1 MAEETTEQNLG
12 GTLPTSSLLDQHY
25 TMVVKAILDGR
36 VVPFLGAGVNL
47 CDRSEKGLCRKVD
60 SNKLLSTMS
69 SIFRAQTFQHMV

>member
-47 CDRSEKGLCRKVD
+47 CDRSEKGLSLENRD
-60 SNKLLSTMS
+60 LSQQCS
-69 SIFRAQTFQHMV
+69 GVL

>member
-47 CDRSEKGLCRKVD
+47 CDRSEKG
-60 SNKLLSTMS
+60 S
-69 SIFRAQTFQHMV
+69 SRAQARAVLGREFPLATLSMCGGGS